1 MIIYVLYT
9 SYEADAAKKAAVTI
23 RIPRCPCY
31 PVVVVIKHDWLE
43 SYRVTSTSRDWGFQA
58 APVFFHGWW
67 FHGPKCCSTRNRDAT
82 IQPTKF
88 GFKQPKMRF
97 DHQEWYRT
105 RKKWV
110 VDPCPVTKLR
120 MEIPQFWARWCTLW
134 EKHGKTLSL
143 SIHISIRFLMF
154 NSCGDLKS
162 PKTMRIQGEKKA
174 STTDARLKQIT
185 KAPVQGPFRPVAVI
199 HLRLIGQNG

>member
-1 MIIYVLYT
+1 
-9 SYEADAAKKAAVTI
+9 
-23 RIPRCPCY
+23 
-31 PVVVVIKHDWLE
+31 
-43 SYRVTSTSRDWGFQA
+43 
-58 APVFFHGWW
+58 
-67 FHGPKCCSTRNRDAT
+67 
-82 IQPTKF
+82 
-88 GFKQPKMRF
+88 MRF

-120 MEIPQFWARWCTLW
+120 MEIPQFWAGWCTLW

-199 HLRLIGQNG
+199 HLRLVGQNG